1 LTTDAYARQSCTAGR
16 SSFIL
21 GEHPFRT
28 GLLTHRHAQLTPVS
42 QLKPGEPV
50 ALQIE
55 RDGRLTFLTFE

>member
-16 SSFIL
+16 STVIP

-28 GLLTHRHAQLTPVS
+28 GLLTISMPGLPQLAS
-42 QLKPGEPV
+42 WNCEPG